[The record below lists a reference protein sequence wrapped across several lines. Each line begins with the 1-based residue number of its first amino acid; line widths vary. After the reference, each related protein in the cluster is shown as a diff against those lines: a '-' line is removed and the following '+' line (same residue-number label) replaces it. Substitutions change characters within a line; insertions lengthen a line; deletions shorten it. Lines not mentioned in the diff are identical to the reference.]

1 MKVLSKQLLKGSIE
15 KMENKKIMQDI
26 WKEALDLEE
35 LPGTDESFFD
45 LGGNSFVAN
54 KVFLMY
60 EEKTGEKIEIA
71 DLFEKDTIDMLL
83 D

>member
-15 KMENKKIMQDI
+15 KMENKKIMQEI

-54 KVFLMY
+54 KVFLCT
-60 EEKTGEKIEIA
+60 KKRLA
-71 DLFEKDTIDMLL
+71 KK
-83 D
+83 